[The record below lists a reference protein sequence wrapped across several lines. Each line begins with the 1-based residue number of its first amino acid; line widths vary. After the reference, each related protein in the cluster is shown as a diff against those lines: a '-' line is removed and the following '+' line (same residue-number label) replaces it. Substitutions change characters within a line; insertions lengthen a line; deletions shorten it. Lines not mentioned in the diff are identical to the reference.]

1 MYDTE
6 KPPKGR
12 RPTPPF
18 DPRFPNQNQTRNCY
32 QNFLGAALDGA
43 DPGRHLRGE
52 NLTVCTPAP
61 PRDPANGPVPSSPG
75 DRPRPPTP
83 GL

>member
-1 MYDTE
+1 MPEAE

-32 QNFLGAALDGA
+32 QNFLGEHWRAGEGSG
-43 DPGRHLRGE
+43 GRRGGGRE
-52 NLTVCTPAP
+52 THPNF
-61 PRDPANGPVPSSPG
+61 
-75 DRPRPPTP
+75 
-83 GL
+83 